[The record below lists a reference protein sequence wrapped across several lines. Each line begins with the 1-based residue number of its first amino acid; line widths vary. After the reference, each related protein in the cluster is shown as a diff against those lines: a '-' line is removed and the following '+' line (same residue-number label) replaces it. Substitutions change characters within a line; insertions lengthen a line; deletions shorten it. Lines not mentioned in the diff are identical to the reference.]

1 MAFDPSLVA
10 FTAGIGGMPQERPEG
25 GCAKRTG
32 DLVRLLEDVAGDLYL
47 RRPEPPAP
55 DTIAGGGS
63 KY

>member
-32 DLVRLLEDVAGDLYL
+32 DLARLLEDVAGELYL
-47 RRPEPPAP
+47 RRRNRQQL
-55 DTIAGGGS
+55 IR
-63 KY
+63 